1 MQKSVTNDTYFN
13 LFKYQLTTINHKM
26 TNERKEFIKELQCEE
41 LCVIQNK
48 NNVNEISKDIKK
60 LKEDNQCKC

>member
-1 MQKSVTNDTYFN
+1 
-13 LFKYQLTTINHKM
+13 M

-60 LKEDNQCKC
+60 LKEDKQCKC